1 MPQNSTIIP
10 SLFYHLSSSFR
21 VHHYPP
27 IIINAPSFR
36 LNHSYHLSF
45 TTYHHQCAIIPSQSF
60 IPPIII
66 ISRPFNHSS
75 SFRHYFASILPP
87 IIIIPPSFCHYY
99 HYHHQFRL
107 FNTYHH
113 HSTIIPSSFHIYD
126 FHLSSSFRH
135 HSISMISTYHCHF
148 APYHLSSSLRH
159 LYHYNFAI
167 IPHLLFATYHHST
180 FIIYHFHNHPSLYH
194 DFHLYHNFRLSI
206 IIFVSLL

>member
-36 LNHSYHLSF
+36 LNHSYHLSSSF
-45 TTYHHQCAIIPSQSF
+45 RVHHS
-60 IPPIII
+60 PPIITM
-66 ISRPFNHSS
+66 
-75 SFRHYFASILPP
+75 
-87 IIIIPPSFCHYY
+87 C
-99 HYHHQFRL
+99 
-107 FNTYHH
+107 
-113 HSTIIPSSFHIYD
+113 
-126 FHLSSSFRH
+126 H

-180 FIIYHFHNHPSLYH
+180 FIIYHFHNHPSIH
-194 DFHLYHNFRLSI
+194 HLYISITISLSLATT
-206 IIFVSLL
+206 IF